1 MLFGPRSLAS
11 RGHRHVHFFTVSSKT
26 RSISVT
32 HGRQY
37 LFRVTE
43 VKGAPEAQVNTSIL
57 LRDMKVNP
65 TVLATA
71 NPSDHLVF
79 HKNEYACR
87 GRGNMW
93 PSTADSTRDQR

>member
-1 MLFGPRSLAS
+1 
-11 RGHRHVHFFTVSSKT
+11 VHFFTVSSKT

-65 TVLATA
+65 TVLATG
-71 NPSDHLVF
+71 NLSDHSVF

-87 GRGNMW
+87 GRRNMR